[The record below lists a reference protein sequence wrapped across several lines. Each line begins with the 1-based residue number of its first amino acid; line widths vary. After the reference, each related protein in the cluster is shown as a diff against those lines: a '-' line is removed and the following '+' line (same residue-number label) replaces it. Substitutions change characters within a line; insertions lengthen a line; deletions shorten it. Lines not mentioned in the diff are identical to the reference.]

1 MKINLGGLAF
11 INGHLPLC
19 NNMFNNPFIS
29 PLRYPGG
36 KAKISRY
43 IRQVIHE
50 NSLQGGVYVE
60 PYAGG
65 ASVALDLL
73 LNGDVETIVINDKD
87 RSIYAFWYC
96 VINHTEELCRMI
108 NDTVVSLDEWEMQ
121 RLVQVRK
128 DSAELLELGFST
140 FFLNRTNRSGI
151 LKGGVIGGRKQDGKY
166 KIDARF
172 NKADLIK
179 RIDRIAC
186 YKTRINLYNTDAV
199 ELIKS
204 LNSENQIK
212 TLIYFDP
219 PYYVK
224 GSGLYLN
231 YYKDK
236 DHEQIAELV
245 YGLHNYKWLMS
256 YDNVLFIQNLYRE
269 YRTKVFELSYSASNS
284 GKGQEIMIYSD
295 NIIIPECEIINKAKR

>member
-1 MKINLGGLAF
+1 MVNS
-11 INGHLPLC
+11 
-19 NNMFNNPFIS
+19 PFIS

-36 KAKISRY
+36 KAKLTRY
-43 IRQVIHE
+43 IGQVIRE
-50 NSLQGGVYVE
+50 NNLQGGIYVE

-65 ASVALDLL
+65 ASVALGLL
-73 LNGDVETIVINDKD
+73 LNEDVETIIINDKD

-96 VINHTEELCRMI
+96 VINHTEELCQMI
-108 NDTVVSLDEWEMQ
+108 NDTVVNLDEWERQ
-121 RLVQVRK
+121 RQIQTRK

-151 LKGGVIGGRKQDGKY
+151 LKGGVIGGRNQDGYY

-172 NKADLIK
+172 NRVDLIE
-179 RIDRIAC
+179 RINRIAC

-199 ELIKS
+199 ELIRS
-204 LNSENQIK
+204 LDATSQMN

-224 GSGLYLN
+224 GRGLYLN
-231 YYKDK
+231 YYRDE

-256 YDNVLFIQNLYRE
+256 YDNVPFIQNLYRRS
-269 YRTKVFELSYSASNS
+269 RTKVFELNYSASNS
-284 GKGQEIMIYSD
+284 GKGQEIMVYSD
-295 NIIIPECEIINKAKR
+295 NITIPECEIIKKAKR